1 MIDKRAIYL
10 LFVFFLIPF
19 FSAGFAS
26 GQTKPMG
33 FAVPFPDLRFQ
44 QLLSKEDQVYLGLPR
59 KTNFSLKEI
68 RGNLIVVEFLSVYCS
83 SCEVQAPIF
92 NETYSRIEKD
102 PQLKGK
108 VKMIGIAAGNNQK
121 EVETFRNQ
129 QKIPYPIFTD
139 SKFDHHSAIGSPR
152 APFTIWAKRDSQ
164 GKWIVISTHLGPID
178 SVESALEE
186 TRAVFQYDLSLLK
199 PKKGPIFVCD
209 VLKPP
214 LPEEEMLIKVKGGM
228 ESSGGKILQVEK
240 LSLKGGDWVYA
251 GKVDFGTYQG
261 MLFSKVAMRR
271 AVCDICHD
279 TYFIYIFD
287 STGKVVEI
295 VPLYL
300 TKLRNV
306 RWEEK
311 DIQKLRSRV
320 LGKSILGPFN
330 FDPSVDSVSGA
341 TITVLLIFDCLDKAK
356 DIYERLK
363 QEGYLTK

>member
-1 MIDKRAIYL
+1 MTVKPFLRFLFAFILSL
-10 LFVFFLIPF
+10 LF
-19 FSAGFAS
+19 SS
-26 GQTKPMG
+26 GSVSGETRPMG
-33 FAVPFPDLRFQ
+33 FAVPFPDLKFQ
-44 QLLSKEDQVYLGLPR
+44 QLLSKEEQVYLGIPR
-59 KTNFSLKEI
+59 KPMFSFKEI
-68 RGNLIVVEFLSVYCS
+68 RGDLIVIELLSVYCG

-102 PQLKGK
+102 PDLKGK
-108 VKMIGIAAGNNQK
+108 VKIIGIAAGNSRK

-129 QKIPYPIFTD
+129 LKIPYPVFTD
-139 SKFDHHSAIGSPR
+139 PKFNHHSAIGSPR

-164 GKWIVISTHLGPID
+164 GRWIVISTHLGAID
-178 SVESALEE
+178 SVETALEE
-186 TRAVFQYDLSLLK
+186 TRAVFQYDLSMLK
-199 PKKGPIFVCD
+199 PRKGPIYVCD

-228 ESSGGKILQVEK
+228 ESSGGKVLQIEK
-240 LSLKGGDWVYA
+240 LSLKGGEWLYA
-251 GKVDFGTYQG
+251 GKVDFGTCQG

-287 STGKVVEI
+287 PTGKVIEI
-295 VPLYL
+295 LPIYL
-300 TKLRNV
+300 TKFRNLQ
-306 RWEEK
+306 WEEK

-356 DIYERLK
+356 DIYEKLK
-363 QEGYLTK
+363 SEGYLEE

>member
-1 MIDKRAIYL
+1 MTGKRAICL
-10 LFVFFLIPF
+10 LFVFSLSLFS
-19 FSAGFAS
+19 SAGLAS

-44 QLLSKEDQVYLGLPR
+44 QGLSKEDQVYLGLPR

-68 RGNLIVVEFLSVYCS
+68 RGNLIVIDLLSAYCT
-83 SCEVQAPIF
+83 SCEMQAPIF

-102 PQLKGK
+102 PDLKGK
-108 VKMIGIAAGNNQK
+108 VKIIGIAAGNNQK
-121 EVETFRNQ
+121 EVEVFRNQ

-139 SKFDHHSAIGSPR
+139 SKFNHHSAIGSPR
-152 APFTIWAKRDSQ
+152 APFTIWAKRDFQ

-186 TRAVFQYDLSLLK
+186 TRAVLQYDLSLLK
-199 PKKGPIFVCD
+199 PKKGPIYVCD

-228 ESSGGKILQVEK
+228 ESSGGKVLQVEK
-240 LSLKGGDWVYA
+240 LSLRGGDWIYA
-251 GKVDFGTYQG
+251 GKVDFGTHQG

-287 STGKVVEI
+287 PTGKVVEI
-295 VPLYL
+295 LPIYL
-300 TKLRNV
+300 TKFRNLQ
-306 RWEEK
+306 WEEK

-356 DIYERLK
+356 DIYEKLK
-363 QEGYLTK
+363 SEGYLEG